1 MKTTT
6 DIRLER
12 DPRYVAAQNRY
23 TQLQQELSAL
33 EVDRDRALAGLNSIG
48 TVAQDRIAEEARALL
63 SGEQSHTESSRDTLL
78 KTYSDLMHKMRVLR
92 EAIGMQKGIVQSL
105 AVEIGNEIAAELLPQ
120 HMANVAAVAKA
131 ALQLSSAI
139 EVEADLRNEL
149 IAKGIPFSAVL
160 RPMVFTGV
168 GLVGDNQSHLVR
180 YLLECEAYGFV
191 KDSNLPDE
199 VRRHIL
205 PKAKHVAPQ
214 APRRTNTD
222 GWLHS

>member
-1 MKTTT
+1 MKTTV

-33 EVDRDRALAGLNSIG
+33 EGDRDRALAGLNSIG
-48 TVAQDRIAEEARALL
+48 TVAQDRITEEAQALL
-63 SGEQSHTESSRDTLL
+63 SGEQLQTTSNRDTLL
-78 KTYSDLMHKMRVLR
+78 KTYSELMHKMRVLR
-92 EAIGMQKGIVQSL
+92 EAISMQKSIVQSL
-105 AVEIGNEIAAELLPQ
+105 AAEIGNEIATTLLPQ

-139 EVEADLRNEL
+139 EAEADLRNEL
-149 IAKGIPFSAVL
+149 IAKGIPFTAVL

-168 GLVGDNQSHLVR
+168 GLVGDSQSRLVR
-180 YLLECEAYGFV
+180 YLLECEEYGFV
-191 KDSNLPDE
+191 QASALPDV

-205 PKAKHVAPQ
+205 PKAKHAAPQ
-214 APRRTNTD
+214 ALRRTNVD
-222 GWLHS
+222 GWLHA